1 MNGRTAFK
9 SYVCDAIN
17 RHAWRFSWRGKSGL
31 RRIVRDVGIILPMDG
46 DRIDYNL
53 IERTMNR
60 APGFTA
66 LKALLKEE

>member
-1 MNGRTAFK
+1 MSKANFYGEAPAR
-9 SYVCDAIN
+9 N
-17 RHAWRFSWRGKSGL
+17 RNGL
-31 RRIVRDVGIILPMDG
+31 RRLLRDVRIKLPMDR

-66 LKALLKEE
+66 LKALLNED